1 MTRTA
6 LVPVLGLVVLAGIP
20 AYVRLVRGRVFATW
34 GFVILVLSMPGLLAA
49 HRHLA
54 AWVSPDRRW
63 AVEFAFAWGIAAA
76 GLHLAALA
84 RARLRPR
91 AFRWVVSIPGMA
103 TIAAGTLAGAWL
115 LLVLPLR
122 LAFERLGFEPGQSA
136 IAWLDLLPFAV
147 AALSVATSLAAVEET
162 VRFPIGGD
170 RSASADGGDGAPPP
184 AFSDEGPPTGRLA
197 AANAGARGGRRLRRA
212 RETRP
217 RAPRLPRVPVE
228 RIRSRRRA
236 RRPAPDRATLRI
248 VQITDPHLGP
258 WQPVARLR
266 KRVAALLERDPDLV
280 LLTGDFLTMEG
291 AGTPGALAE
300 ALSPL
305 RGAPGRCFAIFGN
318 HDHECPEEVR
328 HAMAANGVQLLVDDE
343 AVVETRVGPVQIVGA
358 DFVGR
363 GRRRHLRELVARLP
377 RRDGHLRL
385 LLLHDP
391 SAFSHL
397 PPGEI
402 DLALSGHTHGGQV
415 GLVSVGLDWTVLR
428 RSPFPD
434 HGLFAHGPSLLYVHR
449 GTGFYGFPLRIG
461 VPGEHSVLELTPPD
475 RRGEAGPIPGP
486 PEVSRKS

>member
-1 MTRTA
+1 
-6 LVPVLGLVVLAGIP
+6 
-20 AYVRLVRGRVFATW
+20 
-34 GFVILVLSMPGLLAA
+34 
-49 HRHLA
+49 
-54 AWVSPDRRW
+54 
-63 AVEFAFAWGIAAA
+63 
-76 GLHLAALA
+76 
-84 RARLRPR
+84 
-91 AFRWVVSIPGMA
+91 MA

-115 LLVLPLR
+115 LAVLPLR
-122 LAFERLGFEPGQSA
+122 VAFARAGFGAGESA

-147 AALSVATSLAAVEET
+147 AAFSVATSLGAVDET
-162 VRFPIGGD
+162 VRFAIGGEPPAGD
-170 RSASADGGDGAPPP
+170 PVAPGDEARGRGEAGDGRGDHAEPVATGAEP
-184 AFSDEGPPTGRLA
+184 A
-197 AANAGARGGRRLRRA
+197 RR
-212 RETRP
+212 
-217 RAPRLPRVPVE
+217 
-228 RIRSRRRA
+228 RSRRRA
-236 RRPAPDRATLRI
+236 SVPRLPRLPVERVRSRRRSRRPPPDRSTLRI

-266 KRVAALLERDPDLV
+266 GRIADLLERDPDLV

-305 RGAPGRCFAIFGN
+305 RAARGRCFAIFGN
-318 HDHECPEEVR
+318 HDHECPDEVR
-328 HAMAANGVQLLVDDE
+328 HAMTANGVHLLVDDE
-343 AVVETRVGPVQIVGA
+343 AVVDTRVGPVQIVGA

-391 SAFSHL
+391 SAFAHL
-397 PPGEI
+397 PPGEV

-434 HGLFAHGPSLLYVHR
+434 HGLFAHGPSRLYVHR

-461 VPGEHSVLELTPPD
+461 VPGEHSVLELSPP
-475 RRGEAGPIPGP
+475 RRAA
-486 PEVSRKS
+486 